1 MGVIS
6 IINYKG
12 GVGKATLTSNLAA
25 GLANRKYEVLA
36 IDLYPQ
42 SNLTFSFV
50 NLDSQKD
57 EYADNKTIR
66 NCFLGEEHSNFNKLI
81 VKPSNIEDDNLD
93 LICSHIGLI
102 HTDLELVSS
111 MNSFTDRGYNE

>member
-50 NLDSQKD
+50 NLDS
-57 EYADNKTIR
+57 
-66 NCFLGEEHSNFNKLI
+66 
-81 VKPSNIEDDNLD
+81 
-93 LICSHIGLI
+93 
-102 HTDLELVSS
+102 
-111 MNSFTDRGYNE
+111 